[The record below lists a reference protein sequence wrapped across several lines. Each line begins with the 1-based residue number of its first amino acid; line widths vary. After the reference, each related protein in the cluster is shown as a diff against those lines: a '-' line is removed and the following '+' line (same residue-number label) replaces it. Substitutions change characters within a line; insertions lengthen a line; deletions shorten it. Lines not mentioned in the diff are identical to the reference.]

1 VKALKITGLVLFLLF
16 AVALTGGGI
25 AEVVAGFGMP
35 DPAVPCRGTQ
45 TGHCFTRERAVV
57 TSVPGDLE
65 VSYDDGL
72 RSTTLSMRGGA
83 RPETGA
89 RLWLERWNGDI
100 VALYDPVSER
110 RYRTIDWPVRWSGMS
125 FALPLVWAIVG
136 LACVLAIVR
145 GIVRTARAKPRAPA
159 PAPQQ

>member
-1 VKALKITGLVLFLLF
+1 MKGLTVTGLVLLLLF
-16 AVALTGGGI
+16 ALAFLGGGV
-25 AEVVAGFGMP
+25 AELVAGFARP
-35 DPAVPCRGTQ
+35 DPAVTCGASQ

-57 TSVPGDLE
+57 TSVPGDVE
-65 VSYDDGL
+65 VSYDDGV
-72 RSTTLSMRGGA
+72 RSTTLSLRGGA

-110 RYRTIDWPVRWSGMS
+110 RYRTIDWPVRWSGLS

-136 LACVLAIVR
+136 LACSIAVVR
-145 GIVRTARAKPRAPA
+145 GIVHTARARPRAPA
-159 PAPQQ
+159 PAPPQ